1 MLFNQARKRLA
12 FGGCMYVLFSTDSD
26 LDLLG
31 NLIRRAGFAA
41 RLVAEQSIFIE
52 SLIIYELRCDRCRS
66 HPHCMGRLLHGPSL
80 TTPEFRDIFKE
91 DIASGRVGRCNQR
104 RTAMIGHPPRK
115 PKSARRVAFPKWAF
129 VGAIAGA
136 ALISACSQPSDSQQ
150 TAEQQQPADEQARKD
165 ADERAWAD
173 AEKTGTVA
181 AYTAYLQN
189 FGAGAHVS
197 EASQRIVALNEQ
209 ARKAADEKAW
219 ADAEKAGT
227 AAAYTA
233 YIQNF
238 GGGAHAAQARQRVSE
253 LSRKEADERAWAD
266 AVRTGTAAAF
276 TAYTQNFS
284 SGAHVA
290 EARQRL
296 AALDEQ
302 ARKEADEKAWAEAE
316 KAGTA
321 AAFTGY
327 VQKFG
332 SGAHVAEARQR
343 LAALDEQARKDAEE
357 KAWAEA
363 QKAGTAAAFTGYV
376 QKFGSGAHVA
386 EARQRVAALETQG
399 RREVPSVDIQKTCQ
413 SAAGAM
419 VSLMGGTTT
428 EQDVNACLDS
438 EQKARD
444 QIVKDR
450 ATYSA
455 ADKRQC
461 MRTDT

>member
-1 MLFNQARKRLA
+1 
-12 FGGCMYVLFSTDSD
+12 
-26 LDLLG
+26 
-31 NLIRRAGFAA
+31 
-41 RLVAEQSIFIE
+41 
-52 SLIIYELRCDRCRS
+52 
-66 HPHCMGRLLHGPSL
+66 MGRLHGPAL
-80 TTPEFRDIFKE
+80 TTPEFRDIYKE
-91 DIASGRVGRCNQR
+91 DIASGRVGRCDQR
-104 RTAMIGHPPRK
+104 RTAMNGYPPRK
-115 PKSARRVAFPKWAF
+115 PQSARRVAFRKWAF

-136 ALISACSQPSDSQQ
+136 SLMSACSQPSDSQQ
-150 TAEQQQPADEQARKD
+150 TAAQQQQQAADEQTRKE
-165 ADERAWAD
+165 ADEKAWAD

-238 GGGAHAAQARQRVSE
+238 GGGAHAAQARQRVAE
-253 LSRKEADERAWAD
+253 VNRKEADDKAWAD
-266 AVRTGTAAAF
+266 AVRAGTVAAF

-284 SGAHVA
+284 AGAHVA
-290 EARQRL
+290 EAHQRL

-302 ARKEADEKAWAEAE
+302 ARKEADEKAWADAE

-321 AAFTGY
+321 TAFT
-327 VQKFG
+327 
-332 SGAHVAEARQR
+332 
-343 LAALDEQARKDAEE
+343 D
-357 KAWAEA
+357 
-363 QKAGTAAAFTGYV
+363 YV

-386 EARQRVAALETQG
+386 EARQRVAALNTQG
-399 RREVPSVDIQKTCQ
+399 RKEVPSIDIQKTCQ
-413 SAAGAM
+413 AAAGAM

-444 QIVKDR
+444 QIVKDG
-450 ATYSA
+450 ATYAS
-455 ADKRQC
+455 ADKKQC
-461 MRTDT
+461 MRTDAYLPSYVEWLTCLEMERDVRKMRGEDQSFGPGPYTLPKVSPTINPAATRQSQRGREPASLRRKGSRLEIY

>member
-1 MLFNQARKRLA
+1 
-12 FGGCMYVLFSTDSD
+12 
-26 LDLLG
+26 
-31 NLIRRAGFAA
+31 
-41 RLVAEQSIFIE
+41 
-52 SLIIYELRCDRCRS
+52 
-66 HPHCMGRLLHGPSL
+66 MGRLLHGPSL

-150 TAEQQQPADEQARKD
+150 TAAQQQQAADEQTRKE
-165 ADERAWAD
+165 ADEKAWAD

-197 EASQRIVALNEQ
+197 EASQRIVALNEA
-209 ARKAADEKAW
+209 ARKAADDK
-219 ADAEKAGT
+219 
-227 AAAYTA
+227 
-233 YIQNF
+233 
-238 GGGAHAAQARQRVSE
+238 
-253 LSRKEADERAWAD
+253 AWAD
-266 AVRTGTAAAF
+266 AVRAGTPAAL

-302 ARKEADEKAWAEAE
+302 ARKDADDKAWADAE

-321 AAFTGY
+321 AAFNGY
-327 VQKFG
+327 IQKFG
-332 SGAHVAEARQR
+332 SGAHVAEARKR
-343 LAALDEQARKDAEE
+343 A
-357 KAWAEA
+357 
-363 QKAGTAAAFTGYV
+363 
-376 QKFGSGAHVA
+376 
-386 EARQRVAALETQG
+386 AALETQG
-399 RREVPSVDIQKTCQ
+399 RKEVPFIDIQKTCKA
-413 SAAGAM
+413 AAGAM
-419 VSLMGGTTT
+419 VKLMGGTTT
-428 EQDVNACLDS
+428 EQDINACLDS

-450 ATYSA
+450 ATYAA
-455 ADKRQC
+455 ADKKQC
-461 MRTDT
+461 MRTDVYLPSYVEWLTCLEMERDVRKMDRQAQFGAGPWTLPRVNPAINAGGR

>member
-1 MLFNQARKRLA
+1 
-12 FGGCMYVLFSTDSD
+12 
-26 LDLLG
+26 
-31 NLIRRAGFAA
+31 
-41 RLVAEQSIFIE
+41 
-52 SLIIYELRCDRCRS
+52 
-66 HPHCMGRLLHGPSL
+66 MGRLHGPAL
-80 TTPEFRDIFKE
+80 TTPEFRDIYKE
-91 DIASGRVGRCNQR
+91 DIASGRVGRCDQR
-104 RTAMIGHPPRK
+104 RTAMNGYPPRK
-115 PKSARRVAFPKWAF
+115 PQSARRVAFRKWAF

-136 ALISACSQPSDSQQ
+136 SLISACSQPSDSQP
-150 TAEQQQPADEQARKD
+150 TAAQPQQQAADEQTRKD

-173 AEKTGTVA
+173 AEKAGTVA

-209 ARKAADEKAW
+209 ARKAA
-219 ADAEKAGT
+219 AEKAGT

-238 GGGAHAAQARQRVSE
+238 GGGAHAAQARQRVAE
-253 LSRKEADERAWAD
+253 LNRKEADDKAWAD
-266 AVRTGTAAAF
+266 AVRAGTVAAF

-284 SGAHVA
+284 AGAHVA

-302 ARKEADEKAWAEAE
+302 ARKEADEKAWADAE

-321 AAFTGY
+321 AAFT
-327 VQKFG
+327 
-332 SGAHVAEARQR
+332 
-343 LAALDEQARKDAEE
+343 D
-357 KAWAEA
+357 
-363 QKAGTAAAFTGYV
+363 YV

-386 EARQRVAALETQG
+386 EARQRVAALNTQG
-399 RREVPSVDIQKTCQ
+399 RKEVPSIDIQKTCQ
-413 SAAGAM
+413 AAAGAM

-444 QIVKDR
+444 QIVKDG
-450 ATYSA
+450 ATYAS
-455 ADKRQC
+455 ADKKQC
-461 MRTDT
+461 MRTDVYLPSYVEWLTCLEMERDVRKMRGEDQFGAGPYTLPKVSPTINPAATRQSQRGRERASSRRKGSGLEIY

>member
-1 MLFNQARKRLA
+1 MN
-12 FGGCMYVLFSTDSD
+12 GD
-26 LDLLG
+26 
-31 NLIRRAGFAA
+31 
-41 RLVAEQSIFIE
+41 
-52 SLIIYELRCDRCRS
+52 
-66 HPHCMGRLLHGPSL
+66 
-80 TTPEFRDIFKE
+80 
-91 DIASGRVGRCNQR
+91 
-104 RTAMIGHPPRK
+104 PPRK
-115 PKSARRVAFPKWAF
+115 PKCARRVAFAKWAF

-150 TAEQQQPADEQARKD
+150 TAQQQAADEQGRKD
-165 ADERAWAD
+165 ADEKAWAD
-173 AEKTGTVA
+173 AEKTGTAA

-189 FGAGAHVS
+189 FGSGAHVS
-197 EASQRIVALNEQ
+197 EASQRIVALNEA

-227 AAAYTA
+227 AAGYTA

-238 GGGAHAAQARQRVSE
+238 GGGAHVAEARQRVGE
-253 LSRKEADERAWAD
+253 LGRKEADDKAWAD
-266 AVRTGTAAAF
+266 AVRTGTAAAI

-302 ARKEADEKAWAEAE
+302 ARKDADDKAWAAAD

-321 AAFTGY
+321 AAFTDY

-343 LAALDEQARKDAEE
+343 
-357 KAWAEA
+357 
-363 QKAGTAAAFTGYV
+363 AAAF
-376 QKFGSGAHVA
+376 
-386 EARQRVAALETQG
+386 ETQG
-399 RREVPSVDIQKTCQ
+399 RKEVPAIDIQKTCQ
-413 SAAGAM
+413 AAAGVM

-428 EQDVNACLDS
+428 DQDVNACLDS

-444 QIVKDR
+444 QIVKDL
-450 ATYSA
+450 ATYAS
-455 ADKRQC
+455 ADKVQC
-461 MRTDT
+461 MRADVYLPSYVEWLTCLEMDRDVRKMQREDQFGSGPYTLPKVSPTINPAATRQSQRGREPASSRRKGSGLAIY